1 MNETI
6 KMFFALF
13 GGLAMFLY
21 GMNSMSDSLQ
31 KVAGDRMR
39 RILGVLTKNPVMGAL
54 AGALVTAVL
63 QSSSATTVM
72 TIGFVSAGLMSL
84 PQAISV
90 IFGANIGTTMT
101 AQLIAFQISDYI
113 YPIIFI
119 GFLINFLSKKE
130 QLKDLGMVI
139 LSFGLLF
146 EGIEIMGSAMK
157 PLASSPV
164 FTTLIEKVADMPV
177 LGLLLGLCMTLV
189 VQSSSAT
196 IAVLQNVACQAGPDG
211 VSSIIGLTGAI
222 PVLLGDNIGTTITAL
237 LASIG
242 QSKNAKRTAIAHSFF
257 NISGSIVFSF
267 FIPLFAKFV
276 EWISPKGPE
285 VQVISRQIA
294 NAHTTFNV
302 VCTLIWLPLLPVMV
316 KLVTFVIRGED
327 RKAAVCMPRYLD
339 EAMLG
344 QPVAAMYLISEEIR
358 RCAQDAV
365 SMLAA
370 AQRELLRGNEQT
382 RAEMTVKNG
391 QKSADKKKKKKEEKK
406 LQAIREKTKNGKKAK
421 LYTDAERMS
430 GSAAEMM
437 PEKMSENLA
446 EKNAQSAA
454 LLSATVTSETEPV
467 SFAQQ
472 RQIVESLQKAITQY
486 ITQLLSH
493 GSLTESQTEQ
503 TAGLLGIVTDVEHLN
518 ERAGEVM
525 GLVQIIDDGGHS
537 LSDEAAAELRQSFAI
552 TEELFK
558 NAFAA
563 VVNGDVLMA
572 QTVIRDKE
580 KMHKICRQFSKAHL
594 ARVKKKTCDA
604 ALTSTFSEILEG
616 LERMADSCVN
626 IAEAALDHIS
636 IVEIENNAKP
646 RTI

>member
-1 MNETI
+1 MCEQQEQGDCGRNAAEPVQSRSGDGMNETV

-157 PLASSPV
+157 PLAGSPV

-316 KLVTFVIRGED
+316 KMVTFVIRGED
-327 RKAAVCMPRYLD
+327 RKDTAVCMPRYLD

-370 AQRELLRGNEQT
+370 AQRELRRGRDTVQT
-382 RAEMTVKNG
+382 EITSKNS

-406 LQAIREKTKNGKKAK
+406 LRAIQEKTKKDTEI
-421 LYTDAERMS
+421 LQ
-430 GSAAEMM
+430 AAAM
-437 PEKMSENLA
+437 PE
-446 EKNAQSAA
+446 
-454 LLSATVTSETEPV
+454 TEQI
-467 SFAQQ
+467 SFQEQQ
-472 RQIVESLQKAITQY
+472 KVVDSLQKAITQY

-493 GSLTESQTEQ
+493 GSLTEAQTEQ

-525 GLVQIIDDGGHS
+525 ELVRIIDDGGHS
-537 LSDEAAAELRQSFAI
+537 LSDEAATELRQSFAI

-563 VVNGDVLMA
+563 VVDGDRTMA

-580 KMHKICRQFSKAHL
+580 KMHKVCRQFSKAHL

-626 IAEAALDHIS
+626 IAEAALDQIS
-636 IVEIENNAKP
+636 IVEIESHAKP
-646 RTI
+646 QVRPEL